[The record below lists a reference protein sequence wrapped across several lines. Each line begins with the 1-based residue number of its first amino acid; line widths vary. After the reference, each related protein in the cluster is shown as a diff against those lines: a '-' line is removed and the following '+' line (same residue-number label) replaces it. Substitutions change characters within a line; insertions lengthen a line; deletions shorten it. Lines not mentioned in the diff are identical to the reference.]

1 MDHHDRDQAI
11 STQQAIRKYWA
22 EKKRTHRQM
31 LKDKDTSTSG
41 KLGIGCDEDLN
52 TTQKAD
58 SETTIIGRK
67 VVAYFNDLTKHASNE
82 DKKVILNRILNEP
95 SIRELV
101 DSDGLNSNLTSVLV
115 NNLRNSFVNM
125 SKSEDDLVLKRSS
138 LMMLLNSDVDD
149 LNISVLSKVIGVS
162 RKTVY
167 NTINRLISGGEGSS
181 LLKLTTR
188 CKPVTPITH
197 EIKDIIT
204 IFWTNESRVSP
215 NKKDLCRKRFGR
227 NQYEEHPIH
236 LLDVPQVFHL

>member
-1 MDHHDRDQAI
+1 
-11 STQQAIRKYWA
+11 
-22 EKKRTHRQM
+22 M
-31 LKDKDTSTSG
+31 LKDKDTSTSR
-41 KLGIGCDEDLN
+41 KHGIGCGEDLN
-52 TTQKAD
+52 PTEKAD

-167 NTINRLISGGEGSS
+167 NTLNRLISSGERSS

-188 CKPVTPITH
+188 CKPVTPITS

-215 NKKDLCRKRFGR
+215 NKKYLCRKRFGR
-227 NQYEEHPIH
+227 NQYEKHPIH